1 MNAHSHIFQDIGVS
15 SREASKTSGAGHED
29 GKKVRTVAPGG
40 EVVHTASPTL
50 SRRGSEIRPGGGGG
64 KILMEKMVTIFIHW
78 HQIKANWGPILSLVD
93 EQNEPWLSSELSPV
107 ES

>member
-1 MNAHSHIFQDIGVS
+1 MNAHSYFFQDIGVS

-64 KILMEKMVTIFIHW
+64 KIVMEKYTGIKYR
-78 HQIKANWGPILSLVD
+78 QI
-93 EQNEPWLSSELSPV
+93 
-107 ES
+107 ESRLEFRRRAE